1 MMRRLSIAA
10 VCCALLLTVPASA
23 QQQVPKLPDSSHG
36 VKRCGKTHT
45 KFGKWRV
52 FVTKGKTRISCKKAR
67 KVVRGG
73 VSSKGY
79 QYFDWTK
86 GGNGP
91 WSDVWW
97 RKDHKVVVAGI
108 LYDY

>member
-1 MMRRLSIAA
+1 MIRRLTIAA
-10 VCCALLLTVPASA
+10 LACALLLTVPASA
-23 QQQVPKLPDSSHG
+23 QQQVPKLPDSTHG
-36 VKRCGKTHT
+36 VKRCGRTHND
-45 KFGKWRV
+45 FGKWRV
-52 FVTKGKTRISCKKAR
+52 FVTKGKKRISCKKAR
-67 KVVRGG
+67 KVARGG
-73 VSSKGY
+73 VQVKGF

-108 LYDY
+108 IYDY

>member
-1 MMRRLSIAA
+1 MMRRVAITALSL
-10 VCCALLLTVPASA
+10 ALALAVPAVA
-23 QQQVPKLPDSSHG
+23 QQQVPKLPDSTHG
-36 VKRCGKTHT
+36 AKRCGKTHN
-45 KFGKWRV
+45 KFGHWRV
-52 FVTKGKTRISCKKAR
+52 FVTKGKSRISCKKAR
-67 KVVRGG
+67 KVARGG
-73 VSSKGY
+73 MDVKGF

-97 RKDHKVVVAGI
+97 RNDHKVVVAGI